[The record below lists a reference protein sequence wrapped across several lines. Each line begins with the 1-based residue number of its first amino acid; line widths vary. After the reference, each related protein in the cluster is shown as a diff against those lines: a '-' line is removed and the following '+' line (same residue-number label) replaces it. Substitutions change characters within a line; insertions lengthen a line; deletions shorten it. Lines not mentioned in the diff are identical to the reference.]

1 MSRTTAVRA
10 TPARQEAAPPPA
22 HGRVR
27 LRKNAAAR
35 SLLDLPADIVAT
47 IRDQYGTDLQWVT
60 SEVLGKD
67 EPAMRQAFE
76 INGWQ
81 PVTPDMFGGIFDG
94 MYTKKG
100 HKGEINYQGLVLMER
115 PMELTIEANQEDRK
129 ARDGAIIAQQNMIK
143 GGVIPGM
150 SAGFEPD
157 HPTALPKNV
166 FSRVVKAPM
175 DIPKE

>member
-1 MSRTTAVRA
+1 MPRAAAVRA
-10 TPARQEAAPPPA
+10 TPVRQEVTPPA

-27 LRKNAAAR
+27 LRKNATAR
-35 SLLDLPADIVAT
+35 SMLDLPADIIAT
-47 IRDQYGTDLQWVT
+47 LEEQYGRCVQWVT
-60 SEVLGKD
+60 DTVHGKE
-67 EPAMRQAFE
+67 EPAMRQEFE
-76 INGWQ
+76 INGWV

-100 HKGEINYQGLVLMER
+100 HKGEINYGGLVLMER
-115 PMELTIEANQEDRK
+115 PKELSDEAEMEGRK
-129 ARDGAIIAQQNMIK
+129 ARDAAILAQQNMIK

-175 DIPKE
+175 DIPKD

>member
-1 MSRTTAVRA
+1 MPRTNAVRA
-10 TPARQEAAPPPA
+10 TPARQEATPPA

-27 LRKNAAAR
+27 LRKNASAR
-35 SLLDLPADIVAT
+35 SLLDLPADIVAA
-47 IRDQYGTDLQWVT
+47 IRDQYGADLQWVT

-67 EPAMRQAFE
+67 EPAMRQSFE

-115 PMELTIEANQEDRK
+115 PMELTVEAMQEDRR
-129 ARDGAIIAQQNMIK
+129 ARDGAILAQQNMIK

-157 HPTALPKNV
+157 HPTALPHNKFN
-166 FSRVVKAPM
+166 RTVKPPM
-175 DIPKE
+175 DIPSD